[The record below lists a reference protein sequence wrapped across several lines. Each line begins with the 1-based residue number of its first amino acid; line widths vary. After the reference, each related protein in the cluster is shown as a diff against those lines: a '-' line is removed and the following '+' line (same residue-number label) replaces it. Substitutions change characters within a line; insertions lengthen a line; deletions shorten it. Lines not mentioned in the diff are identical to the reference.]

1 MTCAPEHLRTAEA
14 IIFVS
19 KTPVTARVLRLHMPE
34 ADVDAVLAELRRIY
48 EGRGIGIAE
57 TGGGWVFRTRPE
69 CSRLAVEFKEAQLSP
84 QAIETLAA
92 IALWGPLTFAEIE
105 RIRERDARAV
115 VITLADRRLIRAG
128 PRREGRV
135 TAMTWVVDTRFFE
148 MFDLTGLAALPT
160 WAEARRPE
168 LADLS
173 VRTEAEGDEDADAP
187 AEVPEQTP
195 AEADDELA

>member
-1 MTCAPEHLRTAEA
+1 MTCTPDHLRTAEA
-14 IIFVS
+14 IIFVA
-19 KTPVTARVLRLHMPE
+19 KAPVTVRTLRLQMPD
-34 ADVDAVLAELRRIY
+34 ADVDAVLAELRQVY
-48 EGRGIGIAE
+48 EGRGFGVAE

-69 CSRLAVEFKEAQLSP
+69 CSRLAVEFKEAPLSP

-135 TAMTWVVDTRFFE
+135 TAMTWVADTRFFE
-148 MFDLTGLAALPT
+148 MFDLPGLAALPT

-173 VRTEAEGDEDADAP
+173 IRPEAEEEVEAP
-187 AEVPEQTP
+187 ADDPEVPPQE
-195 AEADDELA
+195 EGHLA

>member
-1 MTCAPEHLRTAEA
+1 MTCSPEHLRTAEA

-19 KTPVTARVLRLHMPE
+19 KAPVTARVLRLHMPE

-48 EGRGIGIAE
+48 EGRGFGIAE

-69 CSRLAVEFKEAQLSP
+69 CSRLAVEFKEAPLSP

-148 MFDLTGLAALPT
+148 MFDLAGLAALPT

-173 VRTEAEGDEDADAP
+173 VRLEAEDDEETEAP
-187 AEVPEQTP
+187 TEVPEQTP
-195 AEADDELA
+195 TETADELA